1 MRDGADGETGNRA
14 ETPGKHR
21 LVDFG
26 AAARPTLRDAPPS
39 RRSRN
44 AANQGECRDEPEE
57 FGLRGRMD
65 WALASQNGVIAQ
77 AEFDDRARPN
87 EMEFSGE
94 RSESAATTG

>member
-1 MRDGADGETGNRA
+1 MVKPETGPRHQ
-14 ETPGKHR
+14 GKHR

-87 EMEFSGE
+87 DKEFSGE